1 MTTFVWCRGRAARG
15 TRRRQDLQ
23 EMLQTPGGTYSK
35 ARGIPLRAARP
46 TPKDDLSWKET
57 RQTLI
62 SPPSRHREWIKP
74 APCQQRAF
82 GDVRVCFRAIQL
94 SSLQAG
100 SSFSEVLEPWQSAA
114 LQELPDILHWRV
126 TAPLPIAV
134 REPQYKMK
142 RF

>member
-35 ARGIPLRAARP
+35 ALRAARP
-46 TPKDDLSWKET
+46 ALKDDLSWKET

-82 GDVRVCFRAIQL
+82 WRCEGLFQSHPAQQSVGREQLLGSPRALAERGAAGIARHLTLESRCSASHRCQGTSVQNETLL
-94 SSLQAG
+94 SL
-100 SSFSEVLEPWQSAA
+100 
-114 LQELPDILHWRV
+114 
-126 TAPLPIAV
+126 
-134 REPQYKMK
+134 
-142 RF
+142 